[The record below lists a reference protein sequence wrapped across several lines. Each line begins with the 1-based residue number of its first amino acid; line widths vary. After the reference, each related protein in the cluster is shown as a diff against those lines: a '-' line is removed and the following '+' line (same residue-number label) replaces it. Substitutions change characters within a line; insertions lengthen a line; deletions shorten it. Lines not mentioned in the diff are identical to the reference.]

1 MREIKE
7 TAIEIEIAV
16 QGKTVK
22 LTQNVSNHDLED
34 QMIALVNTAL
44 LLEQNL
50 NEWVEFMRC
59 PRCDSDEVHTV
70 TAGEDAAVFCME
82 CGATSIIH

>member
-7 TAIEIEIAV
+7 TGIEIEISV

-22 LTQNVSNHDLED
+22 LTQSVSNHDLED
-34 QMIALVNTAL
+34 QLVSLVNTAL

-50 NEWVEFMRC
+50 NEWLGCAVRIVTAKK
-59 PRCDSDEVHTV
+59 SSLTASKTV
-70 TAGEDAAVFCME
+70 TL
-82 CGATSIIH
+82 

>member
-7 TAIEIEIAV
+7 TAIEVEIAV

-50 NEWVEFMRC
+50 NE
-59 PRCDSDEVHTV
+59 
-70 TAGEDAAVFCME
+70 
-82 CGATSIIH
+82 